1 MVGTDP
7 TIFPLKLRLFIPNC
21 SRFKTPVF
29 ESIKIFSNYAERF
42 FDFAECC
49 LLKGKTMDTDNAFE
63 TLIEL
68 LSTPVMILLDEQENG
83 GKVSNLLDNN
93 EIPSIGSNKE
103 VTNG

>member
-1 MVGTDP
+1 MPNDFL
-7 TIFPLKLRLFIPNC
+7 ILRSVVC
-21 SRFKTPVF
+21 WK
-29 ESIKIFSNYAERF
+29 E
-42 FDFAECC
+42 
-49 LLKGKTMDTDNAFE
+49 KTMDTDNAFE
-63 TLIEL
+63 TVIEL

>member
-1 MVGTDP
+1 
-7 TIFPLKLRLFIPNC
+7 
-21 SRFKTPVF
+21 
-29 ESIKIFSNYAERF
+29 
-42 FDFAECC
+42 
-49 LLKGKTMDTDNAFE
+49 MDTDNAFE

-103 VTNG
+103 VTNGKFINLIFTAVLVLIEENKEKDTKGETDD

>member
-1 MVGTDP
+1 M
-7 TIFPLKLRLFIPNC
+7 
-21 SRFKTPVF
+21 
-29 ESIKIFSNYAERF
+29 A
-42 FDFAECC
+42 A
-49 LLKGKTMDTDNAFE
+49 DNDFE

-93 EIPSIGSNKE
+93 EKESVHVTQE